1 MAELSLRMKSSADSI
16 SRSDGP
22 DGRDPL
28 PILPF
33 GAPVLKLMTP
43 ACSDHAPVIVRAAQT
58 RILLIVFI
66 LFFLHIVR
74 TGG

>member
-1 MAELSLRMKSSADSI
+1 
-16 SRSDGP
+16 
-22 DGRDPL
+22 
-28 PILPF
+28 
-33 GAPVLKLMTP
+33 MTP